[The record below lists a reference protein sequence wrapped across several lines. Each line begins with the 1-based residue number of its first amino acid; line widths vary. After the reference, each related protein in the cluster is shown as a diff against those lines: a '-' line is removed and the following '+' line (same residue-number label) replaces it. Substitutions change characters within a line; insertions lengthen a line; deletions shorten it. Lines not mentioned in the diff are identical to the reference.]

1 MQFYSK
7 IVSFAGFLAV
17 LARTTSAGCTEVGS
31 GSGTLNLNCKS
42 YSAPINIAQTVN
54 SDLNALSVEFT
65 AQGTANFQ
73 YEYTNNVNY
82 DINFGIQYYNPGPN
96 DNAWETVVITAGSA
110 CTFNIPG
117 HMEIFKLTC

>member
-31 GSGTLNLNCKS
+31 GTGVLNLNCKS
-42 YSAPINIAQTVN
+42 YSAPTNIGQTVS
-54 SDLNALSVEFT
+54 SDSNALSIEFT
-65 AQGTANFQ
+65 AQDTSIFQ
-73 YEYTNNVNY
+73 YQYTNNMNY

-96 DNAWETVVITAGSA
+96 SDAWETVIVTGGSA
-110 CTFNIPG
+110 CIFNLPG
-117 HMEIFKLTC
+117 HMENFKLTC